1 MVILILAVDTREG
14 KRVRFWEAK
23 SIQYRIADRFEE
35 CNTCL
40 VIKTIQIYEFVFAS
54 GADHICFIFRRNTIK
69 PCFF

>member
-14 KRVRFWEAK
+14 KRMRVWEAR

-54 GADHICFIFRRNTIK
+54 GADHIGFIRS
-69 PCFF
+69 